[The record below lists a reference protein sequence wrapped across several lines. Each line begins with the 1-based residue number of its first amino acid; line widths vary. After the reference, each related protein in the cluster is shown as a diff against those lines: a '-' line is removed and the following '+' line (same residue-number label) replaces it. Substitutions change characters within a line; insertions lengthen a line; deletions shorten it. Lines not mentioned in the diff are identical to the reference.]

1 MCVPVYAHRAA
12 TVHLAKVYRHDFETQ
27 TRTRQASVGHGD
39 VLMYVLCTR
48 PRSGLTDRTQPVRLV
63 RLHTYVC
70 ISPHSPDRSPHVH
83 THINTHTHVF
93 MHILIGPDDDELP
106 KLLLTSPG
114 DDEFPELL
122 LTGPG
127 DDELF
132 DTDLVNQWSRIVPAQ
147 PDTLESEPW
156 QLSRDI
162 RGEPRPVQG
171 PPPPQ
176 GSVGHPQVRHERIQS
191 FLGCLATV

>member
-1 MCVPVYAHRAA
+1 
-12 TVHLAKVYRHDFETQ
+12 
-27 TRTRQASVGHGD
+27 
-39 VLMYVLCTR
+39 
-48 PRSGLTDRTQPVRLV
+48 
-63 RLHTYVC
+63 
-70 ISPHSPDRSPHVH
+70 
-83 THINTHTHVF
+83 

-106 KLLLTSPG
+106 ELLLTGPG

-132 DTDLVNQWSRIVPAQ
+132 DTDL
-147 PDTLESEPW
+147 DTLESEPW